1 MVSGRIRFKKI
12 DSLGGENGK
21 EEGFLEGLASVEISL
36 VFEKGNY
43 CFERYVCLSLVA
55 YDF

>member
-43 CFERYVCLSLVA
+43 CFERYDCLSLAA